1 MVPDI
6 KITRPELDQL
16 LFNALTAIYA
26 FERDKVKRFELSYG
40 QIYLLQL
47 LRRKSPSRMS
57 EVAYRMGMPISTT
70 TRLVAR
76 MERMQL
82 LERVIDEKDR
92 RAILVS
98 LTDNGEKTVRAVE
111 DHSFGVLSTNLNDFS
126 EDELDAFITT
136 ARCLDRI
143 LGTRPKNGS
152 EAHSSK

>member
-1 MVPDI
+1 M
-6 KITRPELDQL
+6 TRQELDQL
-16 LFNALTAIYA
+16 LFNSLTAIYA

-47 LRRKSPSRMS
+47 LRRQSPSRMS
-57 EVAYRMGMPISTT
+57 EIAYRMGMPISTT

-82 LERVIDEKDR
+82 LERVADEKDR

-98 LTDNGEKTVRAVE
+98 LNKKGEKTVRAVE
-111 DHSFGVLSTNLNDFS
+111 DHSFSLLSSNLKDFS
-126 EDELDAFITT
+126 EDELDAFIIT

-143 LGTRPKNGS
+143 LGTQPKNAG
-152 EAHSSK
+152 K

>member
-1 MVPDI
+1 VSDI
-6 KITRPELDQL
+6 KMNRQELDGL

-47 LRRKSPSRMS
+47 LRRQSPSRMS
-57 EVAYRMGMPISTT
+57 EIACRMGMPISTM
-70 TRLVAR
+70 TRIVAK

-82 LERVIDEKDR
+82 LERVTDEKDR

-111 DHSFGVLSTNLNDFS
+111 DHSFSVLSTRTSTTFPKMSLMRLLRLRDAWTRFS
-126 EDELDAFITT
+126 
-136 ARCLDRI
+136 ARGL
-143 LGTRPKNGS
+143 KM
-152 EAHSSK
+152 

>member
-1 MVPDI
+1 MNGGLSVTDI
-6 KITRPELDQL
+6 KMTRPELDGL

-47 LRRKSPSRMS
+47 LRRQSPARMS
-57 EVAYRMGMPISTT
+57 DIAYRMGMPISTM
-70 TRLVAR
+70 TRIVAK

-82 LERVIDEKDR
+82 LERVTDEKDR

-111 DHSFGVLSTNLNDFS
+111 DHSFGVLSANLSDFS

-143 LGTRPKNGS
+143 LGTRPKG
-152 EAHSSK
+152 K

>member
-1 MVPDI
+1 MSDI
-6 KITRPELDQL
+6 KMNRQELDGL

-47 LRRKSPSRMS
+47 LRRQSPSRMS
-57 EVAYRMGMPISTT
+57 EIACRMGMPISTM
-70 TRLVAR
+70 TRIVAK

-82 LERVIDEKDR
+82 LERVTDEKDR

-111 DHSFGVLSTNLNDFS
+111 DHSFSVLSANLNDFS
-126 EDELDAFITT
+126 EDELDAFVTT
-136 ARCLDRI
+136 ARCLDKI
-143 LGTRPKNGS
+143 LGTRPKNV
-152 EAHSSK
+152 SKETASK